1 MDLMLGESPKIE
13 CPKVYDIPDEEIFID
28 VSRYGIGLFEITQ
41 DGILAANPENC
52 YMVIQPGNM
61 REVTAYAFF
70 QEFDVTSDTDP
81 NKETHYIKFTVHQP
95 GSIHHMVYL
104 VNGGR
109 LEAQQNLANFPAFE
123 DLKVD
128 INGYQY
134 PFGLDPATG
143 LPPEDSPMLIVRV
156 DNSLSSDRYYGRSD
170 YTRAV
175 HSLIEGLE
183 RAFAWRAEVLAKFAR
198 PIPMVP
204 ESAMQFNHAHQKWEF
219 KTDEAMII
227 EEGAQPAAYLVWSA
241 QLADVE
247 VEINGM
253 MKELMMKLKLSDVLL
268 AGEASGGRTAM
279 SGTALGI
286 RLIPTTSKV
295 RKFASAY
302 KLAVPEALSLK
313 SKLDD
318 SLGQGEVPTFEPDEV
333 KIFLFDG
340 VPKIPAE
347 EASTRAAN
355 AGALVGMLGAN
366 ILDLKT
372 TLRQCLILGVI
383 TKDALVPL
391 ADAEAEAAL
400 DEFEKS
406 LMATMRAKE
415 AQLADMAASQAKIA
429 QATEKPSAETLARGG
444 AGLPAAG

>member
-1 MDLMLGESPKIE
+1 
-13 CPKVYDIPDEEIFID
+13 
-28 VSRYGIGLFEITQ
+28 
-41 DGILAANPENC
+41 
-52 YMVIQPGNM
+52 
-61 REVTAYAFF
+61 
-70 QEFDVTSDTDP
+70 
-81 NKETHYIKFTVHQP
+81 
-95 GSIHHMVYL
+95 
-104 VNGGR
+104 
-109 LEAQQNLANFPAFE
+109 
-123 DLKVD
+123 
-128 INGYQY
+128 
-134 PFGLDPATG
+134 
-143 LPPEDSPMLIVRV
+143 
-156 DNSLSSDRYYGRSD
+156 
-170 YTRAV
+170 
-175 HSLIEGLE
+175 
-183 RAFAWRAEVLAKFAR
+183 
-198 PIPMVP
+198 
-204 ESAMQFNHAHQKWEF
+204 
-219 KTDEAMII
+219 
-227 EEGAQPAAYLVWSA
+227 
-241 QLADVE
+241 LADVE

-268 AGEASGGRTAM
+268 VGEAAGGRTAM

-302 KLAVPEALSLK
+302 KIAVPKALNLKLSLK

-318 SLGQGEVPTFEPDEV
+318 SLGQAEVSPFEPDEV

-340 VPKIPAE
+340 VPKIPAK

-391 ADAEAEAAL
+391 ADAEDEADL

-429 QATEKPSAETLARGG
+429 QATTKPSAETLARGG
-444 AGLPAAG
+444 VGLPAAG